1 MSCSYYLNLYSFI
14 SRQQGCALKF
24 SEEWVIWLKLVMRVS
39 VVSIKILQDSL
50 NSYPI
55 AKKYFQT
62 AYEKELYLSGY
73 TPYNSDIH
81 YYLGMIAVKEGRKM
95 DAILAYM
102 DLKNAYDG
110 SGDISARKVELYKA
124 IRKMDE

>member
-1 MSCSYYLNLYSFI
+1 MDNDARAVREYKKL
-14 SRQQGCALKF
+14 
-24 SEEWVIWLKLVMRVS
+24 LKLDSNYSDAYVQLG
-39 VVSIKILQDSL
+39 KIYYDKYK
-50 NSYPI
+50 NSAR

-124 IRKMDE
+124 IQKMDE